1 MSKSIELREKRA
13 ALWEQTKDF
22 LSKHENENGL
32 LSAEDT
38 ATYERMEK
46 DITDMGAAIER
57 AERADAMEREMN
69 AQVGNTL
76 VGRPQTRITQEKVG
90 TGSKTYNDA
99 FWLDVRGRGMTY
111 EMRDALQVGELSE
124 GGYTCP
130 DEFDRQLVEKLDEE
144 NIMRG
149 LVHKIKTD
157 SGDRKIPLVVDK
169 GVASWV
175 EEENEIPESDI
186 VFGQITLGAHK
197 LGRMI
202 KISRELLHDS
212 AFNLANYIA
221 TDFGRSVGKAEE
233 AAIINGD
240 GSHKPYGLLHDTYGA
255 EIGVNAASA
264 TAITA
269 DELMDLQH
277 SLATGYR
284 RNAVWI
290 MNDATVKLLRKLK
303 DGNGN
308 FIWQPGLTAGAPDM
322 LLGQRVL
329 TTHAMPLA
337 EAGSKAIMYG
347 DYSYYYLAE
356 REGRSMQRLNE
367 LYAKNDQIG
376 FKITER
382 LDGRLILPE
391 AVKVLKMKA

>member
-1 MSKSIELREKRA
+1 MNSIELREKRA
-13 ALWEQTKDF
+13 ALWEQTKNF
-22 LSKHENENGL
+22 LNDHENENGL

-38 ATYERMEK
+38 AEYERLEK
-46 DITDMGAAIER
+46 EITDMGTAIER
-57 AERADAMEREMN
+57 AERADAVERQLN
-69 AQVGNTL
+69 AQANSTL
-76 VGRPQTRITQEKVG
+76 VGRPQTAKPEEKQG
-90 TGSKTYNDA
+90 TASKIYDRA
-99 FWLDVRGRGMTY
+99 FWADIRGRGMTSDL
-111 EMRDALQVGELSE
+111 RDALQIGELSE

-149 LVHKIKTD
+149 LVHKITTD

-169 GVASWV
+169 GTASWV
-175 EEENEIPESDI
+175 EEENEIPESD
-186 VFGQITLGAHK
+186 VSFGQITLGAHK

-212 AFNLANYIA
+212 AFNLADYIA
-221 TDFGRSVGKAEE
+221 TDFGRSVGNAEE
-233 AAIINGD
+233 EAIISGD

-255 EIGVNAASA
+255 ETGVTSASA

-277 SLATGYR
+277 SLKTGYR
-284 RNAVWI
+284 RKAVWI

-303 DGNGN
+303 DNNGN
-308 FIWQPGLTAGAPDM
+308 FIWQPGLMANAPDM

-329 TTHAMPLA
+329 TSYAMPLA
-337 EAGSKAIMYG
+337 AAGNKAVMYG
-347 DYSYYYLAE
+347 DYDYYYLAQ

-367 LYAKNDQIG
+367 LFAKNDQIG

-391 AVKVLKMKA
+391 AVKVLRMKAA

>member
-1 MSKSIELREKRA
+1 MSNSIELREKRA

-22 LSKHENENGL
+22 LNSHENENGL

-46 DITDMGAAIER
+46 DITDMGTAIDR
-57 AERADAMEREMN
+57 AERAEAMEREMN
-69 AQVGNTL
+69 AQVGATL
-76 VGRPQTRITQEKVG
+76 VSRPQTRVEPEKPGVS
-90 TGSKTYNDA
+90 SKAYNDA
-99 FWLDVRGRGMTY
+99 FWQDVRGRALSY
-111 EMRDALQVGELSE
+111 EMRDALQIGELSE

-149 LVHKIKTD
+149 LVHKIRTD

-169 GVASWV
+169 GEASWV
-175 EEENEIPESDI
+175 EEEKEIPESDI
-186 VFGQITLGAHK
+186 AFGQITLGAHK

-212 AFNLANYIA
+212 AFNLASYIA
-221 TDFGRSVGKAEE
+221 TDFGRSVGNAEE
-233 AAIINGD
+233 NAIISGD

-255 EIGVNAASA
+255 ELGVTAASA

-277 SLATGYR
+277 ALKTGYR
-284 RNAVWI
+284 RKACWI

-308 FIWQPGLTAGAPDM
+308 FIWQPSLTANTPDM

-329 TTHAMPLA
+329 TANAMPLA
-337 EAGSKAIMYG
+337 EAGKKAIMYG

-391 AVKVLKMKA
+391 AVKVLQMKA